1 MAVGGARRM
10 RAVGGIPVAPAERE
24 DKEKRARPLC
34 HTLHVKIQG
43 GGYRIMKLGTFEIYP
58 VSDGRF
64 RLDGGAMFGVVPKA
78 LWEKCCPAD
87 ELNRITLSLTALLI
101 RANGKNILVDTGL
114 GPKENDKFHR
124 MFAVERTPSI
134 LESLK
139 RLGLGPDDIDLVI
152 NTHLHF
158 DHAGGNTLRE
168 EDGSIK
174 AAFPKA
180 RYITQRGEFEDAAQ
194 ANERTKAS
202 YRLENVSPLDRINQW
217 EFLHGDT
224 ELVPGVTAI
233 VTAGHTRYH
242 QSIKIESEG
251 RIAFF
256 LGDLI
261 PTVSHLPLPYIMGYD
276 LFPIQTLETKR
287 WVLDRAFEEQW
298 LLLFEHDP
306 LVQAGHV
313 KRDQEGKY
321 LLQEVSVWQ

>member
-1 MAVGGARRM
+1 
-10 RAVGGIPVAPAERE
+10 
-24 DKEKRARPLC
+24 
-34 HTLHVKIQG
+34 
-43 GGYRIMKLGTFEIYP
+43 MKLGAFEIYP

-64 RLDGGAMFGVVPKA
+64 RLDGGAMFGVVPKS
-78 LWEKCCPAD
+78 LWGQCCPAD

-114 GPKENDKFHR
+114 GPKEDDKFHR

-139 RLGLGPDDIDLVI
+139 RLGVGPDDIDLVI

-158 DHAGGNTLRE
+158 DHAGGNTVR
-168 EDGSIK
+168 DTDSSIRPT
-174 AAFPKA
+174 FPKA
-180 RYITQRGEFEDAAQ
+180 RYVVQHGEFEDAAH
-194 ANERTKAS
+194 ANERTRAS
-202 YRLENVSPLDRINQW
+202 YRPDNFSPIDRIHQW
-217 EFLHGDT
+217 EFLTGDT
-224 ELVPGVTAI
+224 EVVPGVTAV

-242 QSIKIESEG
+242 QSVKIESEG
-251 RIAFF
+251 KLAFF

-287 WVLDRAFEEQW
+287 WVLDRAFQEQW

-306 LVQAGHV
+306 LVQAGYV
-313 KRDQEGKY
+313 KRDREGKY
-321 LLQEVSVWQ
+321 FLQEVSVWQ

>member
-1 MAVGGARRM
+1 
-10 RAVGGIPVAPAERE
+10 
-24 DKEKRARPLC
+24 
-34 HTLHVKIQG
+34 
-43 GGYRIMKLGTFEIYP
+43 MKLGAFEIYP

-87 ELNRITLSLTALLI
+87 ELNRISLSLTALLI

-114 GPKENDKFHR
+114 GPKEDEKFRR
-124 MFAVERTPSI
+124 MFAVERTPTI

-139 RLGLGPDDIDLVI
+139 RLDLGPDDIHLVI

-158 DHAGGNTLRE
+158 DHAGGNTIR
-168 EDGSIK
+168 DDHGHIGPT
-174 AAFPKA
+174 FPKA
-180 RYITQRGEFEDAAQ
+180 RYVIQQGEFEDAAC
-194 ANERTKAS
+194 ANERTRAS
-202 YRLENVSPLDRINQW
+202 YRSENFAPIDHINQW

-224 ELVPGVTAI
+224 ELVPGVTTV

-242 QSIKIESEG
+242 QSVKIESEG
-251 RIAFF
+251 QIAFF

-261 PTVSHLPLPYIMGYD
+261 PTVSHLLLPYIMGYD

-287 WVLDRAFEEQW
+287 WVLDRAFEERW

-306 LVQAGHV
+306 VVQLGYV
-313 KRDQEGKY
+313 RKDQDGKY
-321 LLQEVSVWQ
+321 FLRGVPAWQ